1 MSRVCSLIKAKLLL
15 QMVIQSNVV
24 VIKDVLDN
32 SGTQKKIFLILSS
45 SNALTNNVKTQR
57 WSEMYQDVW

>member
-57 WSEMYQDVW
+57 WSEIYQEVW

>member
-15 QMVIQSNVV
+15 QMVIQSHVV

-57 WSEMYQDVW
+57 WSEIYQELW

>member
-15 QMVIQSNVV
+15 HMVIQSNVV

-57 WSEMYQDVW
+57 WSEIYQEVW

>member
-1 MSRVCSLIKAKLLL
+1 MSRVCSLTKAKLLL
-15 QMVIQSNVV
+15 QMVIQSHVV

-57 WSEMYQDVW
+57 WSEIYQEVW